1 MNIGGSLLGI
11 SNNYASGPYN
21 EMRPDNTGHS
31 LLFNYKHIWCHST
44 VNYAVTFYIIW
55 IKTE

>member
-21 EMRPDNTGHS
+21 EMIPDNTGHS
-31 LLFNYKHIWCHST
+31 LLSNYKHKWCHST
-44 VNYAVTFYIIW
+44 VNYAVTFYIN
-55 IKTE
+55 T